1 MIVDVHAHY
10 LPKLLIEGFD
20 AARTAFPGVQLLR
33 DEKGVRFRFPGSEPT
48 RPVAPKLMDL
58 GDRKQWLA
66 QNGIDHQLVGG
77 WMDVYG
83 YELPADEGLAWSR
96 YSNRCMKAALA
107 AEPRFTPLATLPLQD
122 GRLAGQVLGEAM
134 AEGFGGAMIGTQPK
148 GVSEKSGG
156 NLDDASLDPFWA
168 AASKLQAG
176 IFLHPMFPC
185 DPRLD
190 GLEIQNAIGRVVDA
204 SIAVSRLLFSGH
216 LLKFPGVKLVLSHG
230 GAALP
235 FVLGRL
241 ARAFDIAH
249 GKLQDPKAGFAALYF
264 DSIVFDREALEFLAA
279 KAGARRILMGSDM
292 PFPIGDLSP
301 RNLVE
306 QLNLGTADRDAI
318 LGGNAKAVFRLRPDC
333 AS

>member
-1 MIVDVHAHY
+1 MIIDVHAHY
-10 LPKLLIEGFD
+10 LPKLLIERFD
-20 AARTAFPGVQLLR
+20 PAAFPGVKLLR
-33 DEKGVRFRFPGSEPT
+33 DDKGTRFQFPGTEPT

-58 GDRKQWLA
+58 GDRKQWLT

-83 YELPADEGLAWSR
+83 YELSADEGLAWSR
-96 YSNRCMKAALA
+96 YSNRCMKEALA
-107 AEPRFTPLATLPLQD
+107 GEPRFTPLATLPLQN
-122 GRLAGQVLGEAM
+122 GNFAAQLLSEAM
-134 AEGFGGAMIGTQPK
+134 ADGFGGAMIGTMPK
-148 GVSEKSGG
+148 GAGG
-156 NLDDASLDPFWA
+156 NLDDASLDPFWE
-168 AASKLQAG
+168 AASNLKAG

-190 GLEIQNAIGRVVDA
+190 SLELQNAIGRVVDA

-249 GKLQDPKAGFAALYF
+249 GKLQDPQAGFGALYF
-264 DSIVFDREALEFLAA
+264 DTIVFDRAALEFLAA
-279 KAGARRILMGSDM
+279 KAGARRLMLGSDM

-306 QLNLGTADRDAI
+306 QLNLGTDERDAI
-318 LGGNAKAVFRLRPDC
+318 LGGTARSVFRLRPDC
-333 AS
+333 AC

>member
-1 MIVDVHAHY
+1 MIIDVHAHY
-10 LPKLLIEGFD
+10 LPKLLIERFD
-20 AARTAFPGVQLLR
+20 NAAFPGVKLLR
-33 DEKGVRFRFPGSEPT
+33 EEKSTRFQFPGAEPT

-96 YSNRCMKAALA
+96 YSNRCMKDALA
-107 AEPRFTPLATLPLQD
+107 GELRFTPLATLPLQD
-122 GRLAGQVLGEAM
+122 GALAAQVLTEAM
-134 AEGFGGAMIGTQPK
+134 ADGFGGAMIGTMPK
-148 GVSEKSGG
+148 CAGG
-156 NLDDASLDPFWA
+156 NLDDASLDPFWE

-190 GLEIQNAIGRVVDA
+190 GFEIQNAIGRVVDA

-241 ARAFDIAH
+241 SRAFDIAH
-249 GKLQDPKAGFAALYF
+249 GKLQDPKAGFGALYF
-264 DSIVFDREALEFLAA
+264 DTIVFDREALEFLAA

-292 PFPIGDLSP
+292 PFPIGDQSP

-306 QLNLGTADRDAI
+306 QMNLGTDERNAI
-318 LGGNAKAVFRLRPDC
+318 LGGNAKGVFRLRPDC
-333 AS
+333 TC

>member
-1 MIVDVHAHY
+1 MIIDVHAHF
-10 LPKLLIEGFD
+10 LPRLLIEGFD
-20 AARTAFPGVQLLR
+20 AAHAAFPGVELLR
-33 DEKGVRFRFPGSEPT
+33 DENGVRFRFPGGEPT

-66 QNGIDHQLVGG
+66 QNGIDHQLLGG

-96 YSNRCMKAALA
+96 YSNRCMKEALA
-107 AEPRFTPLATLPLQD
+107 GEPRFTPLATLPLQD
-122 GRLAGQVLGEAM
+122 GKRAAQVLSEAM
-134 AEGFGGAMIGTQPK
+134 ADGFGGAMIGTLPK
-148 GVSEKSGG
+148 GAGG
-156 NLDDASLDPFWA
+156 TLDDASLDPFWE
-168 AASKLQAG
+168 AASKLRAG

-190 GLEIQNAIGRVVDA
+190 GLEIQNAIGRIVDA

-241 ARAFDIAH
+241 CRAFDIAH

-279 KAGARRILMGSDM
+279 KAGARRILLGSDM
-292 PFPIGDLSP
+292 PFPIGDLAP

-306 QLNLGTADRDAI
+306 QLDIGSAERDAI
-318 LGGNAKAVFRLRPDC
+318 LGETAKTVFRLRPDC
-333 AS
+333 AC

>member
-1 MIVDVHAHY
+1 MIIDVHAHF
-10 LPKLLIEGFD
+10 LPRLLIEGFD

-33 DEKGVRFRFPGSEPT
+33 DENGVRFRFPGSDPT

-58 GDRKQWLA
+58 GDRKTWLA
-66 QNGIDHQLVGG
+66 KNGIDHQLVGG

-83 YELPADEGLAWSR
+83 YELPAEEGLAWSR
-96 YSNRCMKAALA
+96 YSNRCMKQALVE
-107 AEPRFTPLATLPLQD
+107 EPRFTPLATLPLQD
-122 GRLAGQVLGEAM
+122 GKLAAQVLAEAM
-134 AEGFGGAMIGTQPK
+134 ADGFGGAMIGTLPK
-148 GVSEKSGG
+148 GAEGT
-156 NLDDASLDPFWA
+156 LDDESLDPFWE
-168 AASKLQAG
+168 AASNLRAG

-190 GLEIQNAIGRVVDA
+190 SLEVQNAIGRIVDA

-216 LLKFPGVKLVLSHG
+216 LLKFPGVRLVLSHG

-241 ARAFDIAH
+241 SRAFEIAH

-264 DSIVFDREALEFLAA
+264 DTIVFDREALEFLAA
-279 KAGARRILMGSDM
+279 KAGVRRILMGSDM

-306 QLNLGTADRDAI
+306 QLNLESAERDAI
-318 LGGNAKAVFRLRPDC
+318 LGETAKSVFRLRPDC
-333 AS
+333 AC

>member
-1 MIVDVHAHY
+1 MIIDVHAHF

-33 DEKGVRFRFPGSEPT
+33 DESGVRFCFPGSEPT

-58 GDRKQWLA
+58 GDRKQWLT

-83 YELPADEGLAWSR
+83 YELPAGEGLAWSR
-96 YSNRCMKAALA
+96 YSNRCMKEALA
-107 AEPRFTPLATLPLQD
+107 HEQRFTPLATLPLQD
-122 GRLAGQVLGEAM
+122 GKLAAQVLVEAM
-134 AEGFGGAMIGTQPK
+134 ADGFGGAMIGTLPK
-148 GVSEKSGG
+148 GAGG
-156 NLDDASLDPFWA
+156 TLDDASLDPFWE
-168 AASKLQAG
+168 AASKLRAG

-190 GLEIQNAIGRVVDA
+190 GLEIQNAIGRIVDA

-241 ARAFDIAH
+241 SRAFDIAH
-249 GKLQDPKAGFAALYF
+249 GKLKDPKAGFAALYF

-279 KAGARRILMGSDM
+279 KAGARRILLGSDM
-292 PFPIGDLSP
+292 PFPIGDQSP

-306 QLNLGTADRDAI
+306 QLDIGSAERDAI
-318 LGGNAKAVFRLRPDC
+318 LGETARSVFRLRPDC
-333 AS
+333 AC